1 MFEELSD
8 VELVALHKR
17 GDIDAFPAL
26 FGRYRKM
33 IGSLA
38 SSYFLVGG
46 ARDDLMQEGMLGL
59 LKAVNTFQPDAGASF
74 STFAYLCVDSGM
86 KTAVKKSLSAGN
98 YPLNA
103 SVDLSQQGE
112 KLYSE
117 VDPERTVIGKEEEE
131 EFDKKISA
139 TLSSLEYGV
148 LSCFLAGL
156 CYREIAEKLGV
167 TEKAVD
173 NALFR
178 IRKKLH

>member
-46 ARDDLMQEGMLGL
+46 DRDDLMQEGMLGL

-74 STFAYLCVDSGM
+74 STFAYLWVDSGM

-112 KLYSE
+112 KL
-117 VDPERTVIGKEEEE
+117 
-131 EFDKKISA
+131 
-139 TLSSLEYGV
+139 
-148 LSCFLAGL
+148 
-156 CYREIAEKLGV
+156 
-167 TEKAVD
+167 
-173 NALFR
+173 
-178 IRKKLH
+178 